1 MSNSG
6 AWGEA
11 PPGVNLAENQNGDI
25 IGSVVGI
32 MVLGLSSVVLRLFTR
47 LINKGP
53 GLAADDYVILFAAV
67 MGIGTAVC
75 CLISVPWGGGKHLWV
90 VTHEEFTKL
99 YQTTYAF
106 VIVYIT
112 CISATKVSIL
122 LFYRRVFGTN
132 VIWYIVF
139 GFTCA
144 HWAEVTITWL
154 AGCRPIDYYWR
165 QYTDPTATGS
175 CIDAPLFYFCNG
187 IIGLVID
194 VAILLVPIPTGMFP
208 LFPLARLEAQHAH
221 HQKGVCR
228 RNPSPRRL
236 VREFLSSP
244 PPHAPVPATL
254 RYPVC
259 VASAIRIVMMDQ
271 LVKSPDFTWAMSK
284 VFIWSCCEPFIG
296 IVCACLPTYAP
307 LVRRWWKGELSG
319 YPDTPKVYMSD
330 KPSPSKAGHKISG
343 RKHHGGLDATLRGD
357 DEIELTVDI
366 SGEPGHHLPGHQ
378 RQGDSRDSS
387 KTCVNGKGSP
397 EDSYQNE
404 IMVRKDF
411 SWSSS
416 V

>member
-11 PPGVNLAENQNGDI
+11 PPGVDLAENQNGDI

-47 LINKGP
+47 LMNKGP

-139 GFTCA
+139 GFTWA

-154 AGCRPIDYYWR
+154 AGCRPINYYWL

-194 VAILLVPIPTGMFP
+194 VAILLVPIPTIWKLNMPTTKKVFVGGILLLGGF
-208 LFPLARLEAQHAH
+208 
-221 HQKGVCR
+221 
-228 RNPSPRRL
+228 
-236 VREFLSSP
+236 
-244 PPHAPVPATL
+244 
-254 RYPVC
+254 VC

-307 LVRRWWKGELSG
+307 LVRRWWRGELSG

-330 KPSPSKAGHKISG
+330 KPSPSKVGYKMSG
-343 RKHHGGLDATLRGD
+343 RKHHGVLDTTLRGD

-378 RQGDSRDSS
+378 REGDSRDSS
-387 KTCVNGKGSP
+387 KTCVNGKSSP
-397 EDSYQNE
+397 PENSYGNE

-416 V
+416 A

>member
-11 PPGVNLAENQNGDI
+11 PLGVNLAENQNGDI

-194 VAILLVPIPTGMFP
+194 VAILLVPIPTVWKLNMPTTKKVFVGGILLLGSF
-208 LFPLARLEAQHAH
+208 
-221 HQKGVCR
+221 
-228 RNPSPRRL
+228 
-236 VREFLSSP
+236 
-244 PPHAPVPATL
+244 
-254 RYPVC
+254 VC

-307 LVRRWWKGELSG
+307 LVRRWWRGELSG

-387 KTCVNGKGSP
+387 KTCVNGKSSP

>member
-11 PPGVNLAENQNGDI
+11 PPGVDLAENQNGDI

-32 MVLGLSSVVLRLFTR
+32 MVLGLASVVLRLFTR
-47 LINKGP
+47 LMNKGP

-90 VTHEEFTKL
+90 VTHEQFTKL

-139 GFTCA
+139 VFTWA

-154 AGCRPIDYYWR
+154 AGCRPMDYYWR

-194 VAILLVPIPTGMFP
+194 VAILLVPIPTIWKLNMPTTKKVFVGGILLLGGF
-208 LFPLARLEAQHAH
+208 
-221 HQKGVCR
+221 
-228 RNPSPRRL
+228 
-236 VREFLSSP
+236 
-244 PPHAPVPATL
+244 
-254 RYPVC
+254 VC

-307 LVRRWWKGELSG
+307 LVRRWWRGELSG

-330 KPSPSKAGHKISG
+330 KPGPSKMSYKISSK
-343 RKHHGGLDATLRGD
+343 KHHGGLDTTLRGD

-387 KTCVNGKGSP
+387 KTCVNGKSSP
-397 EDSYQNE
+397 EDAYRNE

-411 SWSSS
+411 SWSSNA
-416 V
+416 

>member
-194 VAILLVPIPTGMFP
+194 VAILLVPIPTVWKLNMPTTKKVFVGGILLLGGF
-208 LFPLARLEAQHAH
+208 
-221 HQKGVCR
+221 
-228 RNPSPRRL
+228 
-236 VREFLSSP
+236 
-244 PPHAPVPATL
+244 
-254 RYPVC
+254 VC

-307 LVRRWWKGELSG
+307 LVRRWWRGELSG
-319 YPDTPKVYMSD
+319 YPDTPKVYLSD

-387 KTCVNGKGSP
+387 KTCVNGKSSP

>member
-194 VAILLVPIPTGMFP
+194 VAILLVPIPTVWKLNMPTTKKVFVGGILLLGGF
-208 LFPLARLEAQHAH
+208 
-221 HQKGVCR
+221 
-228 RNPSPRRL
+228 
-236 VREFLSSP
+236 
-244 PPHAPVPATL
+244 
-254 RYPVC
+254 VC

-307 LVRRWWKGELSG
+307 LVRRWWRGELSG

-330 KPSPSKAGHKISG
+330 KPSLSKAGHKISG
-343 RKHHGGLDATLRGD
+343 RKHHAGLDATLRGD

-387 KTCVNGKGSP
+387 KTCVNGKSSP

>member
-194 VAILLVPIPTGMFP
+194 VAILLVPIPTVWKLNMPTTKKVFVGGILLLGGF
-208 LFPLARLEAQHAH
+208 
-221 HQKGVCR
+221 
-228 RNPSPRRL
+228 
-236 VREFLSSP
+236 
-244 PPHAPVPATL
+244 
-254 RYPVC
+254 VC

-307 LVRRWWKGELSG
+307 LVRRWWRGELSG
-319 YPDTPKVYMSD
+319 YPDTPKVYMSN

-343 RKHHGGLDATLRGD
+343 RKHHGELDATLRGD

-387 KTCVNGKGSP
+387 KTCVNGKSSP
-397 EDSYQNE
+397 EDSYQTE

>member
-194 VAILLVPIPTGMFP
+194 VAILLVPIPTVWKLNMPTTKKVFVGGILLLGGF
-208 LFPLARLEAQHAH
+208 
-221 HQKGVCR
+221 
-228 RNPSPRRL
+228 
-236 VREFLSSP
+236 
-244 PPHAPVPATL
+244 
-254 RYPVC
+254 VC

>member
-194 VAILLVPIPTGMFP
+194 VAILLVPIPTVWKLNMPTTKKVFVGGILLLGGF
-208 LFPLARLEAQHAH
+208 
-221 HQKGVCR
+221 
-228 RNPSPRRL
+228 
-236 VREFLSSP
+236 
-244 PPHAPVPATL
+244 
-254 RYPVC
+254 VC

-307 LVRRWWKGELSG
+307 LVRRWWRGELSG